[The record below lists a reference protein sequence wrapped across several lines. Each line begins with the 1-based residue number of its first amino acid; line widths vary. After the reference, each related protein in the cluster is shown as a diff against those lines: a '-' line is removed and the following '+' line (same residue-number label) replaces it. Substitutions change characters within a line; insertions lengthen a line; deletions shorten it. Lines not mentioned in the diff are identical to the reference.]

1 MSQGL
6 FTSLYEAGR
15 PFALIDT
22 RERRDHVD
30 GHWFG
35 STNIPLSVL
44 SARITRLIPDHSF
57 PVHLLD
63 WQDAGSDAAGWC
75 LSRLGYTN
83 VTRCPT
89 SHPRQYGGGFVKGE
103 YVWSK
108 AFGEVLA
115 HGCGLPEVTP
125 AAYLEHHR
133 DARLFD
139 VRPTAEYN
147 AFTIPGSQSL
157 PNSLLLANLA
167 ALQDTGQMALLH
179 CAGRTRSIIGAC
191 TLKAAGYQGPFA
203 IFRGG
208 TQAWQLDGLE
218 REFDASRVFATETGD
233 ASATRAFLDSWNIAH
248 EIVAHDGLE
257 AVVTAHQGS
266 LMFDVSDDSA
276 RGVMRRHGI
285 IGVSGTNL
293 IQQTDQSIARYHV
306 PVLLFDHGSGS
317 RAAFAAYWLRAMGF
331 AVRVALLPDT
341 AALQPVAAPRRD
353 TPAATWTMV
362 SLASL
367 LARRDKADPIFD
379 FRSSQ
384 DFRQAHVTGS
394 VWRNIS
400 TILATDPVAGQPDRP
415 VTIISRDQRHGCE
428 TADLL
433 HRHGWQIA
441 GVCAWRTHDIDPA
454 DLPAGDP
461 GIAVDESAL
470 FAGRHH
476 GNLQDSRD
484 YLAWEE
490 ELPDQIDPPILRL
503 WQRMLAP

>member
-6 FTSLYEAGR
+6 FTSLYEAGH

-233 ASATRAFLDSWNIAH
+233 ASATRAFLDRWNIAH
-248 EIVAHDGLE
+248 EIVADDGLE

-353 TPAATWTMV
+353 TPAAAWTMV

-367 LARRDKADPIFD
+367 LARRDEADPIFD

-454 DLPAGDP
+454 DLPTGDP

>member
-1 MSQGL
+1 M
-6 FTSLYEAGR
+6 
-15 PFALIDT
+15 
-22 RERRDHVD
+22 
-30 GHWFG
+30 
-35 STNIPLSVL
+35 
-44 SARITRLIPDHSF
+44 
-57 PVHLLD
+57 
-63 WQDAGSDAAGWC
+63 
-75 LSRLGYTN
+75 
-83 VTRCPT
+83 
-89 SHPRQYGGGFVKGE
+89 KGE

-233 ASATRAFLDSWNIAH
+233 ASATHAFLDSWNIAH
-248 EIVAHDGLE
+248 EIVQDDGLE

-353 TPAATWTMV
+353 TPAAAWTMV

-367 LARRDKADPIFD
+367 LARRDEADPIFD

-400 TILATDPVAGQPDRP
+400 TILATDPFAGKPDRP
-415 VTIISRDQRHGCE
+415 VTIISRDQGHGCE

-441 GVCAWRTHDIDPA
+441 GVCAWRTQTLIRLTFRPA
-454 DLPAGDP
+454 IPGSRLMKARCLPGAIMATFRIRVTIWHGKKNCRTRSTRPFCGYGTGCWPHESVSPPVASFQKLYPQPSSRAERLLGTARCDRLAG
-461 GIAVDESAL
+461 
-470 FAGRHH
+470 
-476 GNLQDSRD
+476 
-484 YLAWEE
+484 LAN
-490 ELPDQIDPPILRL
+490 DRIRRL
-503 WQRMLAP
+503 CWACGFP

>member
-233 ASATRAFLDSWNIAH
+233 ASATRAFLDRWNIAH
-248 EIVAHDGLE
+248 EIVADDGLE

-353 TPAATWTMV
+353 TPAAAWTMV

-454 DLPAGDP
+454 DLPTGDP